1 MITIDCEK
9 IQPIMH
15 KLLTFVADRL
25 EVLPILK
32 SKKFI
37 LTPLYDDQ
45 ILDKSDVLVVID
57 EFLKSIKEY
66 DNMQVIPYGYEIKIV
81 PLNGKE
87 MSEESPKKNPFF
99 ECIHCGFMT
108 QYETEWKMHKL
119 IHYI

>member
-1 MITIDCEK
+1 MIIVDCEK

-15 KLLTFVADRL
+15 KMLTFVADKL

-32 SKKFI
+32 SKKFV

-45 ILDKSDVLVVID
+45 TLEKSAVLGTIND
-57 EFLKSIKEY
+57 FLKSIKEY
-66 DNMQVIPYGYEIKIV
+66 DNMQVIPDGYEIRIV
-81 PLNGKE
+81 PLDGKE
-87 MSEESPKKNPFF
+87 MVDAEPKKNPFF

-108 QYETEWKMHKL
+108 KYETEWKLHKL